1 MDKFFINGGKRLEG
15 ALEISTSKNAT
26 LPILAASI
34 MSEGEIIVNKV
45 PNFSDVE
52 IMLKILSSIG
62 CLITKQNND
71 VIINND
77 SINSFELPAELTKEV
92 RASIFLMGPLLAKF
106 KSAKLSYPGGCN
118 IGLRP
123 IDLHLNGLRK
133 LGAKIIEQHGYIYC
147 DGKNMHGAVVNLDF
161 PSVGATEN
169 LIMAATLIEGTTQII
184 NAARE
189 PEIVDLANFI
199 NSMGG
204 KIEGAG
210 NSVITIE
217 GVKKLKGTEYKPIG
231 DRIVAGTYLIAV
243 AMNGGKVQLTNIN
256 PDYLIS
262 LIDKLKNSACN
273 IDTKFDRIKI
283 ESIGKFKALGNI
295 DTQPYPGFPTDLQ
308 APIMAMQTIGEGTTV
323 ISENVF
329 ESRFKQVPELIRM
342 GATITIKEKS
352 AIIVGE
358 KQLYGAEVT
367 ASDLR
372 AGASLVLAGLVA
384 KGYTTINDIYHI
396 DRGYENLEVALS
408 SLGADIKRI

>member
-1 MDKFFINGGKRLEG
+1 M
-15 ALEISTSKNAT
+15 
-26 LPILAASI
+26 
-34 MSEGEIIVNKV
+34 
-45 PNFSDVE
+45 
-52 IMLKILSSIG
+52 SSIG

-147 DGKNMHGAVVNLDF
+147 DGKNMHGSIVNLDF

-204 KIEGAG
+204 K
-210 NSVITIE
+210 N
-217 GVKKLKGTEYKPIG
+217 
-231 DRIVAGTYLIAV
+231 R
-243 AMNGGKVQLTNIN
+243 
-256 PDYLIS
+256 
-262 LIDKLKNSACN
+262 
-273 IDTKFDRIKI
+273 R
-283 ESIGKFKALGNI
+283 
-295 DTQPYPGFPTDLQ
+295 
-308 APIMAMQTIGEGTTV
+308 
-323 ISENVF
+323 
-329 ESRFKQVPELIRM
+329 SR
-342 GATITIKEKS
+342 
-352 AIIVGE
+352 
-358 KQLYGAEVT
+358 
-367 ASDLR
+367 
-372 AGASLVLAGLVA
+372 
-384 KGYTTINDIYHI
+384 
-396 DRGYENLEVALS
+396 
-408 SLGADIKRI
+408 

>member
-1 MDKFFINGGKRLEG
+1 
-15 ALEISTSKNAT
+15 
-26 LPILAASI
+26 
-34 MSEGEIIVNKV
+34 
-45 PNFSDVE
+45 
-52 IMLKILSSIG
+52 ML
-62 CLITKQNND
+62 
-71 VIINND
+71 
-77 SINSFELPAELTKEV
+77 
-92 RASIFLMGPLLAKF
+92 
-106 KSAKLSYPGGCN
+106 
-118 IGLRP
+118 
-123 IDLHLNGLRK
+123 
-133 LGAKIIEQHGYIYC
+133 
-147 DGKNMHGAVVNLDF
+147 
-161 PSVGATEN
+161 
-169 LIMAATLIEGTTQII
+169 
-184 NAARE
+184 
-189 PEIVDLANFI
+189 
-199 NSMGG
+199 
-204 KIEGAG
+204 
-210 NSVITIE
+210 
-217 GVKKLKGTEYKPIG
+217 KKLKGTEYKPIG